1 MKTSANKISTYI
13 SRYRIQEM
21 IISGLELMFIQTIS
35 RQQQLY
41 ETVAPKYYRWRA
53 SSDVFQYDFPPDR
66 FKVVWV
72 DPDRIKYRTN
82 REHPP
87 WKGRRKLFGKV
98 TDGDWDRPT
107 KRFDEYSHY
116 RAIKRHFVEGVAW
129 EATEFW
135 QKRQNSSRDSDQKLR
150 IRVKE
155 IEELYRSI
163 AENGFK
169 TQLELLEEDDRP
181 NEGLYLDAANEIA
194 VDIGRDGELLFVD
207 GKHRLSIAKILD
219 LDSVPIVILVRHSDW
234 MEHRDE
240 VLAENPTANG
250 HPDLPQWNGTE

>member
-1 MKTSANKISTYI
+1 MRISANEISTYI
-13 SRYRIQEM
+13 SRYRIHEM
-21 IISGLELMFIQTIS
+21 ILSGLELMFIQTIS
-35 RQQQLY
+35 QQQQLY
-41 ETVAPKYYRWRA
+41 EMVAPKYYRWRA
-53 SSDVFQYDFPPDR
+53 SSDVFRYDFPPDR

-87 WKGRRKLFGKV
+87 WKDRRKLFGKV
-98 TDGDWDRPT
+98 IDGNWDRST

-116 RAIKRHFVEGVAW
+116 RAIKRHFVEDVAW

-135 QKRQNSSRDSDQKLR
+135 QKRQSSSRDIDQKLR
-150 IRVKE
+150 TRVKE
-155 IEELYRSI
+155 IEELYQSI

-240 VLAENPTANG
+240 VLEENPTADH
-250 HPDLPQWNGTE
+250 HPDLPRWNGTE